1 MSDTNTN
8 IPLREDANVIEL
20 LAILE
25 ERGRPSTARDFR
37 ELVEQVGSMERQ
49 LDAAAKE
56 IAAMRRELAE
66 LRDFHGE
73 PLHTE
78 AKRNIDT
85 ASRQITQARE
95 WLGRVKDRIVQGA
108 KGAVAAVRGKGIG
121 ALNNA
126 MSFLGV
132 KDDLQAIREGI
143 DKNTKSCD
151 RSLARVDAIS
161 RQYHEVGTAARNFGR
176 ALTGKEVRDDT
187 RDSGR
192 LAKVAAAPF
201 HTLKTLYS
209 GLAKG
214 VDAALGRLEKLEQA
228 AKPSML
234 ENLQSMKETA
244 AREQGMALSTE
255 KTKNE
260 PSL

>member
-1 MSDTNTN
+1 MSDMTTGMA
-8 IPLREDANVIEL
+8 LHKDSNVIDL

-25 ERGRPSTARDFR
+25 EQGRPSAAKDFR
-37 ELVEQVGSMERQ
+37 ELVEQIGSMERQ

-56 IAAMRRELAE
+56 ISAMRRELAE

-73 PLHTE
+73 PLHTT
-78 AKRNIDT
+78 AKQSLDA
-85 ASRQITQARE
+85 ASRQIAQAKER
-95 WLGRVKDRIVQGA
+95 LGAVKDKIIQGA
-108 KGAVAAVRGKGIG
+108 KDAVTAIREKGIG

-132 KDDLQAIREGI
+132 KNDLKAIRESL

-151 RSLARVDAIS
+151 RSLARVETIS
-161 RQYHEVGTAARNFGR
+161 RQYHEVGTAARNLGR

-187 RDSGR
+187 KDPGR

-214 VDAALGRLEKLEQA
+214 ADAALGRLEKLEQA

-234 ENLQSMKETA
+234 GNLQSMKETA
-244 AREQGMALSTE
+244 AKEQGMALSPE

-260 PSL
+260 LSL